1 MSQNKRNRSQT
12 PSTTP
17 SVRKGRKNRSQSQK
31 KQIQAQARA
40 QRGPP
45 FILNDNMAKLFVEEL
60 TLRKWKCT
68 LCDELM
74 LRQNVYRHILES
86 STHENKII
94 KPEDR
99 EGHIILVGLIKEVMA
114 KNRAIYKKRKENTDT
129 NSGDYLKFLA
139 FCLKQNFSFSQISSL
154 GKFL

>member
-45 FILNDNMAKLFVEEL
+45 FILNDYMAKLFVEEF

-74 LRQNVYRHILES
+74 LHQNVIV
-86 STHENKII
+86 I
-94 KPEDR
+94 
-99 EGHIILVGLIKEVMA
+99 
-114 KNRAIYKKRKENTDT
+114 
-129 NSGDYLKFLA
+129 F
-139 FCLKQNFSFSQISSL
+139 
-154 GKFL
+154 